1 MLEFLDLTSGLLA
14 SAVLAGGVLA
24 IAGIG
29 ETLAEKVGV
38 FNLGLEGFI
47 ALGAIAGF
55 ATVFATGSLTL
66 GCLAAAAV
74 GVVAGAAFAT
84 ATVVVRANQVTCGLA
99 FLFLGLGV
107 AALVGQGFSGQPSAA
122 VFAKMPI
129 PLLSSIPF
137 IGPALFD
144 HPLPVYVAYAALP
157 LAAHYL
163 LSYTRFGISLRA
175 VGENPAA
182 ADAAGVPVEAYRFG
196 VVVLGC
202 MLASLAGAY
211 LTLVFVPAW
220 SEDIV
225 AGRGWI
231 TLALVIF
238 AGFRPLLVVF
248 GALLFG
254 FVTAFGYL
262 AQARGLNIPST
273 MLSALP
279 YVVTLAFMLRPLFAR
294 RMGARRLADPPAAL
308 GVPFYRDER

>member
-1 MLEFLDLTSGLLA
+1 MVEFFQLMNGLLTSA
-14 SAVLAGGVLA
+14 ILAGGVLA

-29 ETLAEKVGV
+29 ETLSQKAGV

-47 ALGAIAGF
+47 ALGAVAGF
-55 ATVFATGSLTL
+55 ATVFWTGSLML
-66 GCLAAAAV
+66 GCLAAAA
-74 GVVAGAAFAT
+74 AGAIAGSVFAT
-84 ATVVVRANQVTCGLA
+84 ATVLVRANQVTCGLA
-99 FLFLGLGV
+99 FMFLGLGV

-122 VFAKMPI
+122 VFAKFPI
-129 PLLSSIPF
+129 F
-137 IGPALFD
+137 RPA
-144 HPLPVYVAYAALP
+144 
-157 LAAHYL
+157 AAHYF

-196 VVVLGC
+196 FVVLGC
-202 MLASLAGAY
+202 VLASLAGAY

-220 SEDIV
+220 SEGIV

-238 AGFRPLLVVF
+238 ASFRPALVVL

-273 MLSALP
+273 VLSALP
-279 YVVTLAFMLRPLFAR
+279 YLVTLAFMLRPLFAR
-294 RMGARRLADPPAAL
+294 GIGGRRFADPPAAL

>member
-1 MLEFLDLTSGLLA
+1 MADFFQLVNGLLA
-14 SAVLAGGVLA
+14 SAILAGGVLA

-29 ETLAEKVGV
+29 ETLGQKAGV

-55 ATVFATGSLTL
+55 AAVFWTGNLLL
-66 GCLAAAAV
+66 GCIAAAA
-74 GVVAGAAFAT
+74 AGAIAGSVFAT
-84 ATVVVRANQVTCGLA
+84 ATVIARANQVTCGLA
-99 FLFLGLGV
+99 FMFLGLGI
-107 AALVGQGFSGQPSAA
+107 AALVGQEFSGQPSAA
-122 VFAKMPI
+122 VFAKVPI
-129 PLLSSIPF
+129 PMLSDIPL
-137 IGPALFD
+137 IGSSLFD
-144 HPLPVYVAYAALP
+144 QPLPVYFAYIILP
-157 LAAHYL
+157 VAAHYF
-163 LSYTRFGISLRA
+163 LSYTRFGINLRA

-196 VVVLGC
+196 FVVMGC
-202 MLASLAGAY
+202 VLASLAGAY

-220 SEDIV
+220 SEGIV

-238 AGFRPLLVVF
+238 ASFRPMLVVV

-273 MLSALP
+273 VLSALP
-279 YVVTLAFMLRPLFAR
+279 YLVTLAFMLRPLFVRVIGGR
-294 RMGARRLADPPAAL
+294 RFADPPAAL